1 MIDKTIRGFWSH
13 PVHVEKLFGHL
24 TKVPSL
30 LQNIQNNLR
39 RQTELMERY
48 LLRQDKKGEFY
59 FHFLLKQQTLMFKFN
74 RRQDQ

>member
-48 LLRQDKKGEFY
+48 LLRQDKKGEF
-59 FHFLLKQQTLMFKFN
+59 HLQLSKQQIIILKLN
-74 RRQDQ
+74 RRKDE